1 MTKKK
6 KPAVEAFDNQ
16 GPQNL
21 PKGYTWC
28 PTCQASFQ
36 GEVCPGCFDPFAAQ
50 AQGGEGEGQ
59 GYEGDPGTEPQAGA
73 QSAPPPDH
81 PAPAEAGGEVVDA
94 EIISVGDKVELNS
107 GGPEM
112 TVIVIDEDDGKFL
125 CEWDREGEKV
135 TESFVPATIHK
146 IIPPTTLAEVAE
158 QASTEITTVT
168 EILPVPLTDAEYKEI
183 GKMQA
188 QANQEIA
195 QAEDELKSVKSQ
207 FKSRIDSAEARRNE
221 FASIINAGHQQK
233 QVECHLVK
241 DFTENTI
248 TLIRLDTYETVRTR
262 TMSTAEKQKGLNF
275 ED

>member
-21 PKGYTWC
+21 PEGYTWC

-81 PAPAEAGGEVVDA
+81 PAPAEAGAVKEGQGITQETKDA
-94 EIISVGDKVELNS
+94 IEQEAVARGLDLVNLLS
-107 GGPEM
+107 GVPL
-112 TVIVIDEDDGKFL
+112 DEFTEEFSLALLRKL
-125 CEWDREGEKV
+125 REEA
-135 TESFVPATIHK
+135 SPA
-146 IIPPTTLAEVAE
+146 PTTLAEVAE

-168 EILPVPLTDAEYKEI
+168 EILPVPLSDPEYKEFGI
-183 GKMQA
+183 KLGL
-188 QANQEIA
+188 ANQEIS
-195 QAEDELKSVKSQ
+195 QAEDELASVKSQ
-207 FKSRIDSAEARRNE
+207 YKARITSAEGRRNE
-221 FASIINAGHQQK
+221 YSSVINAGHQQK
-233 QVECHLVK
+233 QVECNLVK
-241 DFTENTI
+241 DFGENTI
-248 TLIRLDTYETVRTR
+248 TLIRLDTGETVRTR
-262 TMSTAEKQKGLNF
+262 IMTASEKQRGLNF